1 MTLTTLYASVAIAH
15 AGRAHITVLHA
26 QATPDQEIV
35 IHVRARGGSWLAY
48 STAPG
53 TPAWP
58 ERQTFAEALEDALGY
73 VTREAERWCR
83 TGALPSGPLP

>member
-1 MTLTTLYASVAIAH
+1 MTLTTLYASVAIAQPG
-15 AGRAHITVLHA
+15 AAHITVLGPPA
-26 QATPDQEIV
+26 AGAVDGQVI
-35 IHVRARGGSWLAY
+35 IHVRERHGVWLAY

-58 ERQTFAEALEDALGY
+58 ERSTFAEALEDALGY

-83 TGALPSGPLP
+83 GGQVP